1 MNNVVGKILIVLQ
14 LVFSLLFMCFAGAV
28 YTFQQS
34 WRTKAVTAQQNVA
47 QRDATINDLKEQ
59 HTQELQTR
67 SDAELALK
75 TRADAA
81 EAKLKALTEAVATR
95 DGELA
100 QVQQQRDKFQAD
112 LLVAQAEAQSRVDE
126 AVALREE
133 IKKQRD
139 VGATQIAEIRTLED
153 RNVELNKQVALLKEG
168 ELSYENR
175 ITNLEKILRANDIDS
190 KQVIAGIVPEEIT
203 PVSGKVLGTRPNS
216 SRSAELVQISIGSD
230 DKVRENMELFVY
242 RENKYLAQIRITDV
256 SADSA
261 VGVVVE
267 RSRNGVIERGDNVTT
282 KL

>member
-34 WRTKAVTAQQNVA
+34 WRTKAMTAQQNVA

-67 SDAELALK
+67 KDAELGFEN
-75 TRADAA
+75 RANAA
-81 EAKLKALTEAVATR
+81 EAKLKALTESVATLE
-95 DGELA
+95 GVLG
-100 QVQQQRDKFQAD
+100 QTQQQRDKFQAD
-112 LLVAQAEAQSRVDE
+112 LQVAQAEAEARVAE
-126 AVALREE
+126 AVSLREE

-139 VGATQIAEIRTLED
+139 VGAAQIAEIRSLED
-153 RNVELNKQVALLKEG
+153 RNVELNKQVALLKEA
-168 ELSYENR
+168 ELAFNER
-175 ITNLEKILRANDIDS
+175 VTNLEKILRKNGIDS
-190 KQVIAGIVPEEIT
+190 NQTLIGAVPEEIVEVT
-203 PVSGKVLGTRPNS
+203 GKVLGTRANT
-216 SRSAELVQISIGSD
+216 SRSAELVHISIGSD
-230 DKVRENMELFVY
+230 DNVRENMDLFVY

-267 RSRNGVIERGDNVTT
+267 KSRNGVIERGDNVTT